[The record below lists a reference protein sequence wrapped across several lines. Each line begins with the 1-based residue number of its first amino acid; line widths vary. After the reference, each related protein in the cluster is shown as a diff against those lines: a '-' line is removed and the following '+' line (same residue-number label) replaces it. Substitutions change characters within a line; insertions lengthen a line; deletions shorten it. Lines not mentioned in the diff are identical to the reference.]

1 MTPQQRPEAFWDY
14 ADLALFLTLSIASM
28 LAAAVLVRFVPGL
41 HSLALA
47 YQLLAGQIIW
57 YVLVFAWLT
66 VILRLR
72 YNAPFWRSLG
82 WFPPQ
87 FSQAVTSILFGPVL
101 VLLTGILGVALRTPR
116 IQLPFTQML
125 AGPLKIVLFG
135 ALVGFLGPV
144 LEELAFRGFIMPLIV
159 RSLGPTAGIIISA
172 AMFGTL
178 HGFEYP
184 DWRYMILISL
194 AGVAFGWARYRT
206 GTTVNSALMHCTF
219 NLTQFVGLLAAGDA
233 AR

>member
-1 MTPQQRPEAFWDY
+1 MTPQRSEAFWDY

-28 LAAAVLVRFVPGL
+28 LAAAVMVRFVPVL
-41 HSLALA
+41 HSLSLA

-57 YVLVFAWLT
+57 YILVFAWLT

-72 YNAPFWRSLG
+72 YSAPLFRSLG
-82 WFPPQ
+82 WIPPR
-87 FSQAVTSILFGPVL
+87 FSEALRSILFGPVL
-101 VLLTGILGVALRTPR
+101 VLLTGVIGVALHTPR

-125 AGPLKIVLFG
+125 AGTAKIILFG
-135 ALVGFLGPV
+135 LLVGFLGPI

-159 RSLGPTAGIIISA
+159 RSLGATAGIIISA
-172 AMFGTL
+172 AMFGAL

-194 AGVAFGWARYRT
+194 AGVAFGWTRYRT
-206 GTTVNSALMHCTF
+206 GSTVNAALMHCTF
-219 NLTQFVGLLAAGDA
+219 NLTQFVVLLAAGEA
-233 AR
+233 TR